1 MALEIKI
8 PAVGESITEVTIAK
22 WLKQDGD
29 AVKRDEVIAELES
42 DKATFELP
50 AEADGILKI
59 RVAEGETIGIG
70 TIIAD
75 LDGAGGNGAAPA
87 AAASPAP
94 AAAPAAVPTATADPV
109 AKGEENPAA
118 SNQSGYGGAPAGN
131 ESKDPATPGAPA
143 AAAAPAAG
151 GAAPAGGGTIE
162 MKIPTVGESITE
174 VTVAKW
180 LKEDGAQ
187 VSRDEVIAELESDKA
202 TFELPAEG
210 SGTLRHAVKEGE
222 TIAIGTVIARIEGG
236 SGAGAA
242 PAPAAAAPA
251 AQAAPTAALASAP
264 AAGGAATYATRV
276 PSPAAGK
283 ILGEKGIAATDVA
296 GTGRDGRITKED
308 AQNAQAKPAA
318 PAPQAAPAAAPAA
331 PAPAASSAPAASGT
345 RTQRRERMSN
355 LRKTVAR
362 RLVTVKNETAMLT
375 TFNEVNMQP
384 IMDLRTKFKDK
395 FKEKNGVGLGF
406 MSFFTKAVCVALKEW
421 PSVNA
426 QIDGT
431 DIVFNDFCDIS
442 IAVSAPKGLVVPVIR
457 NAELL
462 SFDGVEKEVVRLA
475 TLARDNKLTIEQMT
489 GGTFTI
495 TNGGV
500 FGSMMSTPIINA
512 PQSAILGMH
521 NIVQRP
527 IAENGQVVIRPMMY
541 LALSYDH
548 RIIDGRESVSFLVR
562 VKELLEDPTRLLLG
576 V

>member
-22 WLKQDGD
+22 WLKKDGE

-70 TIIAD
+70 TVIAD
-75 LDGAGGNGAAPA
+75 LDAVASGSAVPAPAAPAPASAPAADPIAKGEENPEASAQAGYGGTPAGGAAPA
-87 AAASPAP
+87 VAP
-94 AAAPAAVPTATADPV
+94 AAAPAA
-109 AKGEENPAA
+109 
-118 SNQSGYGGAPAGN
+118 
-131 ESKDPATPGAPA
+131 
-143 AAAAPAAG
+143 
-151 GAAPAGGGTIE
+151 GGGGSIE
-162 MKIPTVGESITE
+162 MKIPAVGESITE

-202 TFELPAEG
+202 TFELPAEAA
-210 SGTLRHAVKEGE
+210 GTLRHAVKEGE
-222 TIAIGTVIARIEGG
+222 TISIGAVIARIEGG
-236 SGAGAA
+236 GGGVPAAA
-242 PAPAAAAPA
+242 PAPAAAS
-251 AQAAPTAALASAP
+251 AAPVAALATVP
-264 AAGGAATYATRV
+264 ASSGAATYATGV

-308 AQNAQAKPAA
+308 AQNAQAK
-318 PAPQAAPAAAPAA
+318 AAAPAA
-331 PAPAASSAPAASGT
+331 QAVPAMPVAAAAVAPATTSAPAAGGS
-345 RTQRRERMSN
+345 REVRRERMSN

-362 RLVTVKNETAMLT
+362 RLVSVKNETAMLT

-384 IMDLRTKFKDK
+384 IMDMRTKFKDQ
-395 FKEKNGVGLGF
+395 FKAKNGVNLGF
-406 MSFFTKAVCVALKEW
+406 MSFFTKAVCVALQEW

-431 DIVFNDFCDIS
+431 DIVFNSFCDIS

-457 NAELL
+457 NAEQL
-462 SFDGVEKEVVRLA
+462 SFDGIEKEVVRLA

-500 FGSMMSTPIINA
+500 FGSMLSTPIINA

-521 NIVQRP
+521 NIIQRP